1 MTHRRLLPLRR
12 RLPVEPRP
20 GRRQQVRQR
29 RAHALLGEQKQ
40 GEPWFLRLFVCLA
53 ALAAMNAMLMGRI
66 GLGILT
72 GLGVGMVAFCVA
84 ILIEAS
90 VEIHVLGHLQA
101 PRSAAMLRAL
111 PLLVLAVYISYHLIV
126 WIFPNLGTEYIPAHS
141 DSPAVEAAPGEFPM
155 WASDL
160 ISVQTLLRHRQGDP
174 ARRLRVDSKGRA
186 QALTSQLLDE
196 TLRIPHARIVH
207 NLRPDPGFEPFVDH
221 AVLYRRL
228 LLVLEF
234 HSLPGGSWSHSAD
247 GLRAHGTAGA
257 SIGLSAARAALHKQ
271 CRLRRLRV
279 RVLVVVHSADGR
291 PIQLRAEE
299 PSKGLQV
306 QTAAEFAETVG
317 QLCVEQDGR
326 PAGRR
331 PFSELVHLMD

>member
-111 PLLVLAVYISYHLIV
+111 PLLELAVYISYHLIV

-160 ISVQTLLRHRQGDP
+160 ISVQTLLRHRQGGSRTTP
-174 ARRLRVDSKGRA
+174 QSRLEGQGA
-186 QALTSQLLDE
+186 G
-196 TLRIPHARIVH
+196 PHQ
-207 NLRPDPGFEPFVDH
+207 
-221 AVLYRRL
+221 
-228 LLVLEF
+228 
-234 HSLPGGSWSHSAD
+234 
-247 GLRAHGTAGA
+247 
-257 SIGLSAARAALHKQ
+257 SAARRDPPHPPCAHRAQ
-271 CRLRRLRV
+271 
-279 RVLVVVHSADGR
+279 SA
-291 PIQLRAEE
+291 P
-299 PSKGLQV
+299 
-306 QTAAEFAETVG
+306 
-317 QLCVEQDGR
+317 
-326 PAGRR
+326 
-331 PFSELVHLMD
+331 